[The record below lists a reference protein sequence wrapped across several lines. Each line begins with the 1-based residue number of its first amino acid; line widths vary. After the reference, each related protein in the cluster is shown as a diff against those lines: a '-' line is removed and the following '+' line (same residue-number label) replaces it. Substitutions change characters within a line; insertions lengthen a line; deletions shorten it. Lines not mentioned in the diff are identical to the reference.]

1 MNKNTLQNL
10 INDKKFT
17 LIKDKINNMNIP
29 DIAELLEELDSS
41 SALLIFRLLNK
52 KIAAKVFTYVSRD
65 NQERLL
71 LLFNE
76 DELNQLTDKLFLDEK
91 VDLLEEMPSNVVK
104 RILKTTDE
112 SERKIINQ
120 FLKYPKD
127 SAGSLMTI
135 EFIDLKKEL
144 TVSESLERIKKLGYH
159 RETIYTTY
167 VITNTRILEGIVEL
181 KELVLEND
189 NKNIENIMNKNV
201 IYVNTHD
208 DQEYVASI
216 FRKYDLLSIPVVD
229 NEKRLV
235 GIITVDDI
243 MDVIEL
249 ENTEDIHKMAAIEPS
264 HTNYLNESIF
274 DLAKRRIVWLLV
286 LMISATFTGIILS
299 NYEDT
304 LESVV
309 ALTFFIPMLM
319 DTGGNAGSQASTLI
333 IRSITLGEI
342 EFKDIFKVISKE
354 FGVSFIVGIILA
366 VLNFLRIH
374 FIQGYSVKI
383 SLTVT
388 TTLLLTIM
396 LAKIVGGIL
405 PLLAKKAKLDPALMA
420 SPLVTTIVDTFSLIV
435 YFRIATL
442 ILKL

>member
-144 TVSESLERIKKLGYH
+144 TVSESLERIK
-159 RETIYTTY
+159 
-167 VITNTRILEGIVEL
+167 N
-181 KELVLEND
+181 
-189 NKNIENIMNKNV
+189 
-201 IYVNTHD
+201 
-208 DQEYVASI
+208 
-216 FRKYDLLSIPVVD
+216 
-229 NEKRLV
+229 
-235 GIITVDDI
+235 
-243 MDVIEL
+243 
-249 ENTEDIHKMAAIEPS
+249 
-264 HTNYLNESIF
+264 
-274 DLAKRRIVWLLV
+274 
-286 LMISATFTGIILS
+286 
-299 NYEDT
+299 
-304 LESVV
+304 
-309 ALTFFIPMLM
+309 
-319 DTGGNAGSQASTLI
+319 
-333 IRSITLGEI
+333 
-342 EFKDIFKVISKE
+342 
-354 FGVSFIVGIILA
+354 
-366 VLNFLRIH
+366 
-374 FIQGYSVKI
+374 
-383 SLTVT
+383 
-388 TTLLLTIM
+388 
-396 LAKIVGGIL
+396 
-405 PLLAKKAKLDPALMA
+405 
-420 SPLVTTIVDTFSLIV
+420 
-435 YFRIATL
+435 
-442 ILKL
+442 